1 MWISLRKDD
10 EICHLINVNKVLG
23 VCRGAANEI
32 VISSHDKSWSVQFD
46 SADGVNS
53 ADAALQTTQDV
64 QQSLVIIHMHFTTY
78 LCTYTHST
86 ASAVSHTNLVMSPVN
101 NT

>member
-23 VCRGAANEI
+23 VCRGADNEI
-32 VISSHDKSWSVQFD
+32 IISSHAKSWSVKFD

-53 ADAALQTTQDV
+53 ADAALQTIQDDFGV
-64 QQSLVIIHMHFTTY
+64 NII
-78 LCTYTHST
+78 LDVVSCTDK
-86 ASAVSHTNLVMSPVN
+86 
-101 NT
+101 